1 MANET
6 KEFKVGDKVSL
17 TGTVKHLHGPQVE
30 IEVGGTGYRVHT
42 SALTIVEAAPAEKP
56 EKAAEPAKA

>member
-17 TGTVKHLHGPQVE
+17 TGTVKHLHGPRVE
-30 IEVGGTGYRVHT
+30 IEVGGTGYRVHM
-42 SALTIVEAAPAEKP
+42 TIVEAAPAEKP